1 MHKTAPEKKKGEISI
16 FGKLS
21 ETCPICPLL
30 LNTPPSY

>member
-1 MHKTAPEKKKGEISI
+1 MYKTAPEKKGEISI